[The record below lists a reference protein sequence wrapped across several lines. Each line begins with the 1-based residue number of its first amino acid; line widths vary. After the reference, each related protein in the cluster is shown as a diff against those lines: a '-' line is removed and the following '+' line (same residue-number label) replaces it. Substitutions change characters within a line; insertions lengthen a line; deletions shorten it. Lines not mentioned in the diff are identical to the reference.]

1 MNPEIPRVGPA
12 FPDFANAPFKNAVV
26 QIGCG
31 KFVAGWMECLPETTI
46 YAIGHGRHPLAY
58 FVELLKRYHIALVCD
73 VQSVASSRWP
83 QFNATE
89 LANAL
94 RGRGTGYALL
104 PECGGNAPAPPPELA
119 RGLDRI
125 VELAAEG
132 PMVLMCSESQPLTK
146 HARQKRANCHRV
158 GMLATPL
165 RARGARI
172 IHILPDGTSIEF
184 DESAVPSIW

>member
-1 MNPEIPRVGPA
+1 
-12 FPDFANAPFKNAVV
+12 
-26 QIGCG
+26 
-31 KFVAGWMECLPETTI
+31 MEFLPGTTI
-46 YAIGHGRHPLAY
+46 YTIGHGRHPLAY

-73 VQSVASSRWP
+73 VRSVARSRWP
-83 QFNATE
+83 QFNGAV
-89 LANAL
+89 LADAL
-94 RGRGTGYALL
+94 RERGIGYEHL
-104 PECGGNAPAPPPELA
+104 PECGGKAPAPPLELA

-125 VELAAEG
+125 MELAEEG
-132 PMVLMCSESQPLTK
+132 PLVLMCSESQPLTK

-184 DESAVPSIW
+184 DESVVPSIW